1 MIKNDFDLDKVFD
14 NIDFEGNMHKKI
26 NNVYLSNNQISI
38 LDRYEINYK
47 NCLDVKELMYKIEMV
62 LDECEDEDLEN
73 ALNEIA
79 EFNYYHN
86 TNK

>member
-38 LDRYEINYK
+38 LDRYEIDYK